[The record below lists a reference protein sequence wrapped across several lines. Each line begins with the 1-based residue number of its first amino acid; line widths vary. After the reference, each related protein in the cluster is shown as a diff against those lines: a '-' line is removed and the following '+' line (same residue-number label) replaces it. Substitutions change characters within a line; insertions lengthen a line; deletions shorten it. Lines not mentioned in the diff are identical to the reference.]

1 MNLRICTGFLTHAAD
16 AAHTPPAPG
25 AASVRKLLF
34 DLHVRTSGGVEF
46 PEKCVVEDA
55 ALQKA
60 AEPKLLP
67 GAYLLVEAEPVARP
81 FMKQGIQTGW
91 SRELVV
97 RRIEFIRVPKA
108 AGTESQEE
116 KAA

>member
-34 DLHVRTSGGVEF
+34 DLHVRTSGDVEF
-46 PEKCVVEDA
+46 PERCVIEDA
-55 ALQKA
+55 ALQRA
-60 AEPKLLP
+60 AEAKLVP
-67 GAYLLVEAEPVARP
+67 GAFVLVEAEPIARP
-81 FMKQGIQTGW
+81 YVKQGVQTGW

-97 RRIEFIRVPKA
+97 RRVEFLRVPKA
-108 AGTESQEE
+108 AQGEEE